1 MILSKFFVVKITKNF
16 DIFIFHSREKLGL
29 EGGENGLE
37 KQKSRLYFS
46 KT

>member
-1 MILSKFFVVKITKNF
+1 MSNFFVVKIPKKF
-16 DIFIFHSREKLGL
+16 DIFIFHSREKSGFESKKIGL
-29 EGGENGLE
+29 K